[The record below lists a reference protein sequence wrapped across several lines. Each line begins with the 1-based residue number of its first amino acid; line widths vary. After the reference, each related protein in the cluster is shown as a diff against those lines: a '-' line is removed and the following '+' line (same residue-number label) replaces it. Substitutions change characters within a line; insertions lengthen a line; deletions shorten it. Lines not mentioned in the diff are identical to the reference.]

1 MNKKDEAASI
11 SGYLEGIDSPNPLV
25 HPAHKKKKTVSWNK
39 KELFGHEKLVSHKAP
54 SQKDIF

>member
-25 HPAHKKKKTVSWNK
+25 HPAHKKNSFLKQKGTVW
-39 KELFGHEKLVSHKAP
+39 A
-54 SQKDIF
+54 

>member
-25 HPAHKKKKTVSWNK
+25 HPAHKKKKTVS
-39 KELFGHEKLVSHKAP
+39 
-54 SQKDIF
+54 

>member
-25 HPAHKKKKTVSWNK
+25 HPAHKKKKNSFLKQKGTVW
-39 KELFGHEKLVSHKAP
+39 A
-54 SQKDIF
+54 